1 MRDFLVRTVGAE
13 ETTACFTSLD
23 AMGWRMP
30 YESDEQRDVEEICDG
45 IRSYFRD
52 FYADR
57 ELYLRIHPKSGQIAG
72 IALGGINNRIP
83 CLPTSLLESYND
95 H

>member
-1 MRDFLVRTVGAE
+1 MHKRNTQGMLLVDTLRVYSG
-13 ETTACFTSLD
+13 SIKYL
-23 AMGWRMP
+23 
-30 YESDEQRDVEEICDG
+30 
-45 IRSYFRD
+45 RD

-83 CLPTSLLESYND
+83 CLPASLLESYND